1 MSRRPIQLRTMYI
14 DDDGRGTV
22 FNNER
27 EMIDAIKKDAKSEP
41 PKVTTTQVLQ
51 IQQVIADAIKE
62 SGGSLYEDN
71 GEVMD
76 SYIRTI
82 LAILRLE
89 RE

>member
-1 MSRRPIQLRTMYI
+1 MSRRPIQPRTMYI